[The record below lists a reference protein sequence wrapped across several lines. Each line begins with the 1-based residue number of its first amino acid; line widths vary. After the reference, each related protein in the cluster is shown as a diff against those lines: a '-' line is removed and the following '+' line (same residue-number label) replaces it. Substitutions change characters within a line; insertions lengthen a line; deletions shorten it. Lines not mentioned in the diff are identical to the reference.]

1 MIEKN
6 IKALIL
12 KKEPQGEFN
21 EILTILTSKG
31 KLKIFAPGVRKLDSK
46 NRNNINL
53 LDISELEIIDSQ
65 KSNVLFYRLK
75 RASLVQ
81 QFSINLN
88 TLYIWEDLLNILNK
102 IMLNNP
108 LQFLNSFSKLTK
120 LVDSNKDIKIL
131 DYLLFKL
138 LETEGIAPY
147 MQGCVECKAKTNL
160 VDFKFYK
167 GGFLC
172 HLHSEDS
179 LDHELLTSLFYL
191 SKSFEEFDVNTSFLV
206 AKKIKDMIITYLRE
220 YYFI

>member
-81 QFSINLN
+81 QFPINLN
-88 TLYIWEDLLNILNK
+88 TLYIWEDLLN
-102 IMLNNP
+102 
-108 LQFLNSFSKLTK
+108 KLTK

-147 MQGCVECKAKTNL
+147 MQGCIECKAKTNL

-206 AKKIKDMIITYLRE
+206 AKKIKEMIITYLRE

>member
-81 QFSINLN
+81 QFPINLN

-172 HLHSEDS
+172 NLHSEDS

>member
-1 MIEKN
+1 
-6 IKALIL
+6 
-12 KKEPQGEFN
+12 
-21 EILTILTSKG
+21 
-31 KLKIFAPGVRKLDSK
+31 
-46 NRNNINL
+46 
-53 LDISELEIIDSQ
+53 
-65 KSNVLFYRLK
+65 
-75 RASLVQ
+75 
-81 QFSINLN
+81 
-88 TLYIWEDLLNILNK
+88 
-102 IMLNNP
+102 MLNNP

-120 LVDSNKDIKIL
+120 LVDSNKDI
-131 DYLLFKL
+131 KL

>member
-1 MIEKN
+1 M
-6 IKALIL
+6 
-12 KKEPQGEFN
+12 
-21 EILTILTSKG
+21 
-31 KLKIFAPGVRKLDSK
+31 
-46 NRNNINL
+46 
-53 LDISELEIIDSQ
+53 
-65 KSNVLFYRLK
+65 
-75 RASLVQ
+75 
-81 QFSINLN
+81 
-88 TLYIWEDLLNILNK
+88 LNK
-102 IMLNNP
+102 P

-131 DYLLFKL
+131 NYLLFKL

-172 HLHSEDS
+172 HFHSEDS

-206 AKKIKDMIITYLRE
+206 AKKIKEMIITYLRE

>member
-21 EILTILTSKG
+21 EILTILTSNG

-81 QFSINLN
+81 QFPINLN

>member
-81 QFSINLN
+81 QFPINLN

-108 LQFLNSFSKLTK
+108 LQFLNSFSKLIK

>member
-1 MIEKN
+1 M
-6 IKALIL
+6 
-12 KKEPQGEFN
+12 
-21 EILTILTSKG
+21 
-31 KLKIFAPGVRKLDSK
+31 
-46 NRNNINL
+46 

-75 RASLVQ
+75 RATLVQ
-81 QFSINLN
+81 QFPINLN

-108 LQFLNSFSKLTK
+108 LKFLNSFSKLTK

-167 GGFLC
+167 GAFFAIC
-172 HLHSEDS
+172 IQ
-179 LDHELLTSLFYL
+179 
-191 SKSFEEFDVNTSFLV
+191 
-206 AKKIKDMIITYLRE
+206 KIV
-220 YYFI
+220 